1 MKRDLYIDFAKGLAT
16 LSVIFIHTTF
26 WSGQLYIPR
35 EMRLL
40 SLLFDVPV
48 FFVLSGITSSG
59 NLDKTMYRL
68 LRLQIT
74 FMIFLTTLFFL
85 DSGVKYFLQNFC
97 SEEVLKSYYGTF
109 GVKSYPLQYL
119 PFDFENLGNW
129 FVHQYNS
136 AESFPVV
143 MGSFWYMKVYF
154 IVTVLGAL
162 ILRFFPKHVD
172 WFIYLNIF
180 LIIYFNFFMSS
191 YPTGQVGYVVYY
203 LLLFLA
209 GNRLKGK
216 MISTKMVPVLYLGWA
231 VLVAFVVSYFGQDI
245 IYLINKQK
253 FPPKL
258 PYIAAS
264 LLSIIT
270 VMVLYNRLKITKD
283 NFVNYIGKNAIFY
296 YFGQGISSSLVYF
309 IVSPLKDTLPWF
321 PLMILVYIINVLLA
335 IAIAELIKKIDGFG
349 WKYLEFLRVKTQSRP
364 ANHSFRN
371 EK

>member
-1 MKRDLYIDFAKGLAT
+1 
-16 LSVIFIHTTF
+16 
-26 WSGQLYIPR
+26 
-35 EMRLL
+35 
-40 SLLFDVPV
+40 
-48 FFVLSGITSSG
+48 
-59 NLDKTMYRL
+59 
-68 LRLQIT
+68 
-74 FMIFLTTLFFL
+74 
-85 DSGVKYFLQNFC
+85 
-97 SEEVLKSYYGTF
+97 
-109 GVKSYPLQYL
+109 
-119 PFDFENLGNW
+119 
-129 FVHQYNS
+129 
-136 AESFPVV
+136 
-143 MGSFWYMKVYF
+143 
-154 IVTVLGAL
+154 
-162 ILRFFPKHVD
+162 
-172 WFIYLNIF
+172 
-180 LIIYFNFFMSS
+180 MSS